1 MFAQQEKER
10 VPVLVSFFQ
19 SFSNHVLISWK
30 NNTLVM
36 LPTRYSSFSTIKTS
50 ASHVSVALS
59 KGKKAVLIQLIDPLQ
74 VSATTRNNL

>member
-1 MFAQQEKER
+1 
-10 VPVLVSFFQ
+10 
-19 SFSNHVLISWK
+19 
-30 NNTLVM
+30 M